1 MDSSHALSTTET
13 FAGQA
18 VEIPWW
24 RRMATR
30 ILNGPTISLGI
41 LAALVFVAVFADF
54 LAPYPYNGT
63 SRYTPEVGEL
73 RNKYLPPMWQA
84 RGKPQF
90 ILGTDQQGRDILSRL
105 IYGSRI
111 SAQGRRGRRA
121 RVRDHRHRLRHPLGL
136 YRRMGGSWSS

>member
-18 VEIPWW
+18 VEPWW

-54 LAPYPYNGT
+54 LAPIPT
-63 SRYTPEVGEL
+63 MAPAVTPRSR
-73 RNKYLPPMWQA
+73 
-84 RGKPQF
+84 
-90 ILGTDQQGRDILSRL
+90 
-105 IYGSRI
+105 
-111 SAQGRRGRRA
+111 
-121 RVRDHRHRLRHPLGL
+121 
-136 YRRMGGSWSS
+136 